1 MEGGPQVNITELRAY
16 VASNEYGA
24 ELALQHAMRL
34 LAGMEQERALA
45 DRLAEAIER
54 HEKRGGFTPQRQAE
68 ALAAWRRTGQQSTP
82 SVVPTNSAETTQ
94 DVETRR

>member
-1 MEGGPQVNITELRAY
+1 MEGGPQVSITELRAY

-45 DRLAEAIER
+45 DRLAAYLEAMQYQYAPIVAQ
-54 HEKRGGFTPQRQAE
+54 RGV
-68 ALAAWRRTGQQSTP
+68 AAWKEARP
-82 SVVPTNSAETTQ
+82 
-94 DVETRR
+94 